1 MLAPMSARQRATAAM
16 MPTRSGHTAT
26 RRIRAM
32 SGGVLQRVSVSEA
45 MRALA
50 ARTGPAPRHR
60 IRATGARA
68 QASSVGSGPPP
79 AVAGPAS
86 GPATRTPRAN
96 SANAAMPSPNSPRR
110 TGAPVAG
117 GGAGCDHWRV
127 SSPARV
133 LIVAHRTAAT
143 PKLLEHVRARA
154 AAGPCAFVLVVPR
167 PYWDPETE
175 EAAIV
180 IELAAPLIE
189 EAAGAQIDAIV
200 GDADPFVAVR
210 TELERT
216 P

>member
-50 ARTGPAPRHR
+50 ARTGRRRGIVSGPRAPAPR
-60 IRATGARA
+60 RA
-68 QASSVGSGPPP
+68 AS
-79 AVAGPAS
+79 A
-86 GPATRTPRAN
+86 PATRTPRAN
-96 SANAAMPSPNSPRR
+96 SANAAMPSPNRPRR
-110 TGAPVAG
+110 TGAPVAA
-117 GGAGCDHWRV
+117 GGAGWDHSRV